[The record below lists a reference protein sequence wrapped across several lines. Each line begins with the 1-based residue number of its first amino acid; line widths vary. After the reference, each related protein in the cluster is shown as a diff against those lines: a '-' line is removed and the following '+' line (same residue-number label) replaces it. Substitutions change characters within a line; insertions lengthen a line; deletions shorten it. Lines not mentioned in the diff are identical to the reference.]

1 MKIVHIKANDF
12 FELLKLKDV
21 SMWDIFAQMID
32 GEEKQFQF
40 MDNNDEVL
48 FSYNLP
54 TTTEQLQ
61 EDKAIFSKQYAEKLA
76 QNN

>member
-1 MKIVHIKANDF
+1 
-12 FELLKLKDV
+12 
-21 SMWDIFAQMID
+21 MWDIFAQMIN
-32 GEEKQFQF
+32 GEEKQLQF

>member
-1 MKIVHIKANDF
+1 MIF

-32 GEEKQFQF
+32 GEEKQLQF
-40 MDNNDEVL
+40 MDNNNEVL

-54 TTTEQLQ
+54 TTTE
-61 EDKAIFSKQYAEKLA
+61 
-76 QNN
+76 

>member
-21 SMWDIFAQMID
+21 SMWDIFAQMIN
-32 GEEKQFQF
+32 GEEKQLQF

-61 EDKAIFSKQYAEKLA
+61 EDKAIFSKQYAEKL
-76 QNN
+76 

>member
-32 GEEKQFQF
+32 GKEKQLQF

>member
-32 GEEKQFQF
+32 GEEKQLQF
-40 MDNNDEVL
+40 MDNNNEVL

>member
-32 GEEKQFQF
+32 GEEKQLQF

-54 TTTEQLQ
+54 ITKEQLQ
-61 EDKAIFSKQYAEKLA
+61 KDRTIFSKQYAEKLM

>member
-21 SMWDIFAQMID
+21 SMWDIFAQMIN
-32 GEEKQFQF
+32 GEEKQLQF

>member
-1 MKIVHIKANDF
+1 
-12 FELLKLKDV
+12 
-21 SMWDIFAQMID
+21 MWDIFAQMID
-32 GEEKQFQF
+32 GEEKQLQF
-40 MDNNDEVL
+40 MDNNNEVL

-61 EDKAIFSKQYAEKLA
+61 EDKAIFSKQYAKKLM

>member
-1 MKIVHIKANDF
+1 MKIVHIKVNDF

-21 SMWDIFAQMID
+21 SMWDIFAQMIN
-32 GEEKQFQF
+32 GEEKQLQF

>member
-32 GEEKQFQF
+32 GEEKQLQF
-40 MDNNDEVL
+40 MDNNNEVL

-61 EDKAIFSKQYAEKLA
+61 EDKAIFSKQYAKKLM

>member
-21 SMWDIFAQMID
+21 SMWDIFAQMIN
-32 GEEKQFQF
+32 GEEKQLQF
-40 MDNNDEVL
+40 MDNNNEVL

-61 EDKAIFSKQYAEKLA
+61 EDKAIFSKQYAKKLM

>member
-32 GEEKQFQF
+32 GEEKQLQF
-40 MDNNDEVL
+40 MDNNNEVL

-54 TTTEQLQ
+54 ATTEQLQ
-61 EDKAIFSKQYAEKLA
+61 EDKAIFSKQYAKKLM

>member
-1 MKIVHIKANDF
+1 MI

-21 SMWDIFAQMID
+21 SMWDIFAQMIN
-32 GEEKQFQF
+32 GEEKQLQF

>member
-32 GEEKQFQF
+32 GEEKQLQF

-54 TTTEQLQ
+54 ITKEQLQ
-61 EDKAIFSKQYAEKLA
+61 KDKAIFSKQYAEKLM

>member
-1 MKIVHIKANDF
+1 MIF

-32 GEEKQFQF
+32 GKEKQLQF